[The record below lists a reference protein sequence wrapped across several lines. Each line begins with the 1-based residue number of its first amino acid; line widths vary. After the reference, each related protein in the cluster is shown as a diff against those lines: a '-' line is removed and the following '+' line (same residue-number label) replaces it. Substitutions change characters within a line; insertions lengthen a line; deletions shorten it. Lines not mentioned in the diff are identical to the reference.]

1 MFLRGAE
8 SRFTAVY
15 IDGVRI
21 DSQSTGGAPWESIP
35 LGLIDR
41 IEVLRGPAAPSW
53 LGRLGG
59 VVRIFTKRGE
69 NGTAPYVGIGVG
81 SHNTTKLEAGIS
93 GASGTLDYALG
104 LARDD
109 SKGFNA
115 RPIAGQNPDR
125 DGYRS
130 TAGHARVGLQVNAVH
145 RLEGTLM
152 LNDTNSGY
160 DSGLGKDDRN
170 LHTMHALGL
179 NWTAQWSSATRRAF
193 PSPTRDE

>member
-1 MFLRGAE
+1 M
-8 SRFTAVY
+8 
-15 IDGVRI
+15 
-21 DSQSTGGAPWESIP
+21 
-35 LGLIDR
+35 
-41 IEVLRGPAAPSW
+41 
-53 LGRLGG
+53 
-59 VVRIFTKRGE
+59 
-69 NGTAPYVGIGVG
+69 G

-115 RPIAGQNPDR
+115 RPVAGQNPDR

-152 LNDTNSGY
+152 VNDTNSGY

-170 LHTMHALGL
+170 LHTLHALGL
-179 NWTAQWSSATRRAF
+179 NWTAQWSSAYKTRFSITDSRDEYETR
-193 PSPTRDE
+193 PSPYLSDTRLRGY